1 MAVGVIALV
10 FGLAFLLVPGFTL
23 VLFLYVFGL
32 LLILSG
38 IVLILYGRDRAT
50 GSRWRTLN
58 MVEGVMLIILGIIAL
73 LAPGI
78 TAVWAIYLFGAFAI
92 ITGIMQVVEGIAAPK
107 GYATFG
113 TSNRTMLIVSG
124 VWSLVI
130 GVLLVLFPGAGILA
144 LLWLIG
150 IFLIVVG
157 VLNIASGLR
166 IRREVKRPAASRE
179 R

>member
-1 MAVGVIALV
+1 
-10 FGLAFLLVPGFTL
+10 
-23 VLFLYVFGL
+23 
-32 LLILSG
+32 
-38 IVLILYGRDRAT
+38 
-50 GSRWRTLN
+50 
-58 MVEGVMLIILGIIAL
+58 
-73 LAPGI
+73 
-78 TAVWAIYLFGAFAI
+78 
-92 ITGIMQVVEGIAAPK
+92 MQVVEGIAAPK